1 MSKQTI
7 WHRVLILSAAA
18 AGVWL
23 GLWLLGPVL
32 LPFGLG
38 LLVARAADPAI
49 RWLQRQTGIPRWLA
63 AGICVLAVYLL
74 VGLGLWLLC
83 RILCR
88 EAAGFLRSM
97 PVLAQSLAAPF
108 ARLQTWLL
116 NLAERF
122 PDGIGAAFE
131 EGVREFFHS
140 GAGLGARLYDW
151 VFSLASSALG
161 KAPDLA
167 LFLLTALLSG
177 FMLASKLP
185 DLTALWKKKA
195 PPRWRQRLE
204 ALRVRLI
211 KTLGAWFLA
220 QGKLICITFLILTA
234 GLLVLQV
241 DYPLLFGLV
250 IALID
255 ALPVLGSGAI
265 LIPWSLLQFLRGDT
279 FLGVGLLCLYG
290 GAALTRTALEPRLLG
305 KQMGLDPLVTLLAL
319 YAGYHFLGILG
330 MILFPMGALLAKQ
343 FWDQAEKRIDN

>member
-7 WHRVLILSAAA
+7 WRTVLAATGA
-18 AGVWL
+18 VVGAWL
-23 GLWLLGPVL
+23 AIWLFGPVF

-38 LLVARAADPAI
+38 FLVAKSADPAI
-49 RWLQRQTGIPRWLA
+49 RWLQKRSGVPRWLA
-63 AGICVLAVYLL
+63 AGVCVLAVYMLL
-74 VGLGLWLLC
+74 GVGIWLLC
-83 RILCR
+83 RVLCR
-88 EAAGFLRSM
+88 EAAGFLRSAPM
-97 PVLAQSLAAPF
+97 LAQSLAEPLE
-108 ARLQTWLL
+108 RLQTWLL
-116 NLAERF
+116 NLAGRF
-122 PDGIGAAFE
+122 PDGIGAALE
-131 EGVREFFHS
+131 KGVQAFFQS
-140 GAGLGARLYDW
+140 GAGLGEKLYDW
-151 VFSLASSALG
+151 LFDFASSVLG

-167 LFLLTALLSG
+167 LFLLTAVLSS

-195 PPRWRQRLE
+195 PQQWRRRMDGWKDRL
-204 ALRVRLI
+204 V

-220 QGKLICITFLILTA
+220 QVKLICITFLILTA

-241 DYPLLFGLV
+241 DYPLLFGVV

-265 LIPWSLLQFLRGDT
+265 LIPWSLLQFLRGET

-305 KQMGLDPLVTLLAL
+305 KQMGLDPLLTLLAL
-319 YAGYHFLGILG
+319 YAGYHFLGIWG
-330 MILFPMGALLAKQ
+330 MILFPMGALLVKQ